1 MSYKLKADSVS
12 KISQQIGQQ
21 LLANA
26 FVSDVKIDGERLIS
40 LTNSRQVNSFLIRSL
55 FNQWKKEIEK
65 LESPYFDFK
74 HEKVKEALK
83 DFMNVLSNHISIDR
97 AHLEPLLVQAI
108 ADAFLIA
115 FAPKLFLESVL
126 NRSEKPQDFNK
137 QFKYIKTNRDAFKQV
152 VDAIGAFDTKASV
165 LAAFDQVSADK
176 FEDVDAT
183 EFMDKLN
190 ASALLVGAFEKIEPP
205 KPAPVREP
213 TPAPIQEAPKVAA
226 PAPAATPTEA
236 PKHEGPATLNDQFH
250 KEGKS
255 LTLAEKLQK
264 SMKKSIEASLTLNEK
279 FMFQNNLFGGDAAKM
294 KAAFQAIDHASDLK
308 DALAK
313 ANEYNNGWDME
324 SEEVEALMAVLE
336 KRFS

>member
-12 KISQQIGQQ
+12 KISQQIGKQILNQ
-21 LLANA
+21 T
-26 FVSDVKIDGERLIS
+26 FVADVKIDGERLIS

-97 AHLEPLLVQAI
+97 KHLEPLLIQAI
-108 ADAFLIA
+108 EDAFLIA

-137 QFKYIKTNRDAFKQV
+137 QFKYIKANRDAFKQV

-165 LAAFDQVSADK
+165 LTAFDQVSADK
-176 FEDVDAT
+176 FEQVDAV
-183 EFMDKLN
+183 EFMEKLN
-190 ASALLVGAFEKIEPP
+190 ASALLAQVFDKVEPP
-205 KPAPVREP
+205 KPAPTPEP
-213 TPAPIQEAPKVAA
+213 TPAPVAPKVEAPAMPEAPKEK
-226 PAPAATPTEA
+226 PA
-236 PKHEGPATLNDQFH
+236 HEGPATLNDQFH
-250 KEGKS
+250 KDGKG

-294 KAAFQAIDHASDLK
+294 KSAFQAIDHANDLK
-308 DALAK
+308 EALAK

-324 SEEVEALMAVLE
+324 SEEVEALMTVLE